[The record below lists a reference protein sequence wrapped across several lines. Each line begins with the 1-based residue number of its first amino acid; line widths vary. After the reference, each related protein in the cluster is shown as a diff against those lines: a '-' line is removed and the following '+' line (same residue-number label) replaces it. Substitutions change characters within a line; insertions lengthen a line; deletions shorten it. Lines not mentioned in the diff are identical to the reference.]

1 MTRGEPTVTTS
12 RARRCLTGRRG
23 FTLAEATLAMV
34 LLGIAAAGVL
44 LPYASGASVQA
55 EGVHRTLGAV
65 LANDLIEQVTASSFD
80 LIVATYNYAETQ
92 GQLKDS
98 SGTTLTDSMYAN
110 FSREVTSQY
119 VRVPQQ
125 SDAVATTF
133 VLATV
138 NVFYQGRRV
147 VTINRL
153 ISE

>member
-1 MTRGEPTVTTS
+1 MREEPTVTTDRHKRC
-12 RARRCLTGRRG
+12 RAVRRG

-44 LPYASGASVQA
+44 MPYATGASVQA

-65 LANDLIEQVTASSFD
+65 LANDLIEQIVATPFD
-80 LIVATYNYAETQ
+80 LIVGAYNYTEAQ

-98 SGTTLTDSMYAN
+98 SSSTLTDPMYAN
-110 FSREVTSQY
+110 FSREVGCQY
-119 VRVPQQ
+119 VHVPQQ
-125 SDAVATTF
+125 DSAVTANF
-133 VLATV
+133 ILATV
-138 NVFYQGRRV
+138 HVYYRGQNI

>member
-1 MTRGEPTVTTS
+1 MPIDRD
-12 RARRCLTGRRG
+12 RKRRHVRRG

-55 EGVHRTLGAV
+55 EGLHRTLGAG
-65 LANDLIEQVTASSFD
+65 LANDLIEQV
-80 LIVATYNYAETQ
+80 VAAPYDSIAADYNYTESQ

-98 SGTTLTDSMYAN
+98 SGTTLTDSMYAHY
-110 FSREVTSQY
+110 SREVASQY

-125 SDAVATTF
+125 SDAVETNYI
-133 VLATV
+133 LATV
-138 NVFYQGRRV
+138 QVYYQGRNV
-147 VTINRL
+147 VTLNRL